1 MSEDIQILFPSPDI
15 YDLSYFLPVL
25 NYKHSCSLPLQNYEQ
40 SYSSSKQIYE
50 QGVQLFQENGFFI

>member
-15 YDLSYFLPVL
+15 YDLSYLLPAL
-25 NYKHSCSLPLQNYEQ
+25 NYKHSCSFPLQNYEQ
-40 SYSSSKQIYE
+40 SYFSSEQIYE